1 MRLFGD
7 ISKHSVSVDYLLS
20 TMHKNMFSPLQMSTD
35 GVQDARSDS
44 DEYFENNVSDITEED
59 TKKNLQVEKLV
70 D

>member
-20 TMHKNMFSPLQMSTD
+20 RMHKNMFSPLQMSTD

-70 D
+70 N